1 MNGKWRE
8 KRKKRKKSFSD
19 GDGETAIL
27 KNKIIVFGGDSNF
40 LTKVEGDTIQI
51 GLFEM
56 EGDFVVL

>member
-1 MNGKWRE
+1 MYLKRKE
-8 KRKKRKKSFSD
+8 KRVFPMEMVKQQYKK
-19 GDGETAIL
+19 
-27 KNKIIVFGGDSNF
+27 KIIVFGGDSNF